1 MVKRKHGPH
10 GAVAGDVFAVAVS
23 AALFFVGMGLR
34 PQWWATWLAPI
45 PVLIVAVR
53 QNAREAWVSAFVA
66 FFLGGLTW
74 WHYFSVL
81 ELPAA
86 VRVLA
91 FFGPP
96 LVFAFAVRMARSFM
110 LRGQR
115 LAAMLALP
123 VVWVTFDYLQSLGAN
138 GTAIN
143 LSYSQMD
150 FLPVLQIASVTGIW
164 GIEFT
169 VLFLASAAAVTLASA
184 EEPGTLRLGAASAA
198 VVFVVL
204 GFGLW
209 RLSQP
214 VSGPTVTIGL
224 AASDRRPL
232 LAKDEAGSAE
242 IIREYSSAIDQL
254 AAKGA
259 QIVLLP
265 EKIGP
270 VFNQTNGPTLN
281 VFSEAA
287 KRNHVMVVAGVDQP
301 DKPLKHNLAFVFG
314 PDGNQ
319 QAVYEKHFMVP
330 GWEDGYERGTKVS
343 VFPAPHANWG
353 VVICKDMDFQK
364 LSRDYAK
371 HGIHLMF
378 APAWDFE
385 VDDWLHGRMAVLR
398 GIESGF
404 AIARSAKQGLMTI
417 SDNRGRI
424 LAQEHSSES
433 GPAMLLGSVM
443 VSPEQTLYSRWRD
456 WFAWLN
462 LVGLVGLIVM
472 RAARRKTI

>member
-1 MVKRKHGPH
+1 MVQRTNGAL
-10 GAVAGDVFAVAVS
+10 GIVGTEVLAVAIS
-23 AALFFVGMGLR
+23 AALFFFGTGLH

-45 PVLIVAVR
+45 PVLVIAAR
-53 QNAREAWVSAFVA
+53 QSARAAWISAFVA
-66 FFLGGLTW
+66 FFFGGLTW

-96 LVFAFAVRMARSFM
+96 LVFSFAVGLSRSLL

-115 LAAMLALP
+115 LSAMLALP
-123 VVWVTFDYLQSLGAN
+123 VAWVTFDYLQSLGAN

-143 LSYSQMD
+143 LSYSQMN

-164 GIEFT
+164 GIEFAL
-169 VLFLASAAAVTLASA
+169 LFLASAVAVTLASA
-184 EEPGTLRLGAASAA
+184 DEPGTLRMAAASAA
-198 VVFVVL
+198 TVFVVL
-204 GFGLW
+204 GFGVW
-209 RLSQP
+209 RLSRP
-214 VSGPTVTIGL
+214 VTGPTVTIGL

-242 IIREYSSAIDQL
+242 IIRDYANAIDQL

-259 QIVLLP
+259 QVVLLP

-270 VFNQTNGPTLN
+270 VFNQTSGPTLDG
-281 VFSEAA
+281 FSAAA
-287 KRNHVMVVAGVDQP
+287 KKNRVMVVAGVDQP
-301 DKPLKHNLAFVFG
+301 GKPLKRNLAFVFG

-319 QAVYEKHFMVP
+319 QLIYKKHFMVP
-330 GWEDGYERGTKVS
+330 GWEDGYERGTQIAT
-343 VFPAPHANWG
+343 FPAPYANWG
-353 VVICKDMDFQK
+353 LVICKDMDFQR
-364 LSRDYAK
+364 LSREYAK
-371 HGIHLMF
+371 QGVQLMV
-378 APAWDFE
+378 APAWDFV

-398 GIESGF
+398 GVESGF

-433 GPAMLLGSVM
+433 GPAMLLGTV
-443 VSPEQTLYSRWRD
+443 VVTPERTLYSRWGD

-462 LVGLVGLIVM
+462 LVGLVGLIVVRM
-472 RAARRKTI
+472 KKSTI